1 MILALAVGA
10 LLLTPIQQDTTVAVS
25 PGTRLELSSHSG
37 EIVVRTW
44 NRNAIQVSADLP
56 YRERLEVEVSRG
68 VAEVRRSSHNGDDD
82 ETIDYRLTVPAWM
95 ELELSTIEGDITVE
109 GTQAK
114 LTLTSVEGNVT
125 VRGGKEFVSVHSV
138 EGDISVDG
146 AIGRVEVNSVDGGIT
161 VTSVQGAVYAETVDG
176 DITLDD
182 IVSADIETTT
192 VDGNILYRGNIDQSG
207 RYRFDSHDGDITLE
221 APDINATLSVSTFD
235 GEFQACG
242 YQVTL
247 ATKGG
252 IRTNHKRFR
261 ATVGNGAAQ
270 IDLESFD
277 GNIYLVKPGC
287 R

>member
-1 MILALAVGA
+1 MISALAVGA

-56 YRERLEVEVSRG
+56 YRERLEVEISRG

-82 ETIDYRLTVPAWM
+82 ETIDYRLTVPTWM
-95 ELELSTIEGDITVE
+95 DLELATVEGDITVE
-109 GTQAK
+109 GTQGK
-114 LTLTSVEGNVT
+114 VTLTSVEGNVT
-125 VRGGKEFVSVHSV
+125 VRGGKEFISVHSV

-146 AIGRVEVNSVDGGIT
+146 AIGRVEMNSVDGGIT
-161 VTSVQGAVYAETVDG
+161 VTNVRGAVYAETVDG

-182 IVSADIETTT
+182 IVSADVETNT
-192 VDGNILYRGNIDQSG
+192 VDGNILYRGNIDRNG

-247 ATKGG
+247 TGQKE
-252 IRTNHKRFR
+252 RTNRKRFR
-261 ATVGNGAAQ
+261 ATVGNGGAQ